1 MTDDMDVIGK
11 RVLVGLTFLDSSGRV
26 DRRTQFWGP
35 IIRVAE
41 GELTI
46 RRVDTG
52 EEFTLPADVGELD
65 VAGPGTYELHDTGEL
80 VDNPDYLSSWT
91 VTPPLVN

>member
-1 MTDDMDVIGK
+1 MTNSRDVIGK
-11 RVLVGLTFLDSSGRV
+11 RVLVGLTFVDATGRV

-35 IIRVAE
+35 IVHVGE

-52 EEFTLPADVGELD
+52 EEITLPAEVDQLN
-65 VAGPGTYELHDTGEL
+65 VANPGTYELNDTGEL
-80 VDNPDYLSSWT
+80 VDDPDFLSSWT
-91 VTPPLVN
+91 VSHPAVN